1 MTLAGLSPA
10 GALIVRAGEPKTL
23 HVFLKDREGNVQ
35 DLAGRT
41 LSLVIRRTADRHPLF
56 TIGAELSGDARYFVV
71 SIPAQTASGITDAGL
86 RQSLSHDLVETTG
99 GGSVTR
105 WTERVAVVEGPEMP
119 DLPPV
124 SVDLPFSQAV
134 ISPHA
139 IVVSERGATGQ
150 SAAIQLYL
158 AGHIDAPT
166 VEAME
171 AWLSSISEDAANA
184 VLADLVARLERLEN
198 LGVGDVAD
206 LAEAVAQLTQQVSDN
221 NDGSAAA
228 DQALGD
234 RIDQSDDARIAGD
247 AALGQRID
255 ATEGAMAAAD
265 EALGQRI
272 DQSDAARMAADEA
285 LGARV
290 DLADQHLAAE
300 VERATAVD
308 QAHSDRLA
316 ALDAIGLA
324 TTKGAGTA
332 LMGSSNIAESGNG
345 ARVPAWRGI
354 TPTDLLSRKAPTDYR
369 YLFDALKDAG
379 EAIENFISPKATATG
394 GGPLDHYA
402 AFNRGVTDKSCS
414 RLLLNRPSYYFRSGI
429 GSKLR
434 NMVFVSGSVAGGR
447 PTIIF
452 SDELHHMIDL
462 GTDCENIRFEG
473 HWIVAFRDTPAS
485 SSIYGL
491 SCSGCKNVEF
501 DRLTILNS
509 LGGARFAGTTAN
521 VYIRQLDLPAGAPF
535 ATANTISNVVI
546 GRLTGGDTST
556 IGAGHDLK
564 IGVQL
569 PAILASIGL
578 LTAAAN
584 KHIRFNGSAL
594 PVLDDWIEQASWTPT
609 VSCGSPG
616 DLNTSG
622 LTTSGSYWKYGR
634 QLILDYVITGSITYS
649 TATGNLQIGGVPFLF
664 SGTTSQPMDAPNT
677 LPAAWTWPGTS
688 PTVFY
693 ATAVGSQ
700 NYFNFAANKSG
711 SSYSLAQIGMW
722 ASGAASITLRGRIRA
737 MANQ

>member
-1 MTLAGLSPA
+1 MFDSPGPTNLETRVVQLEAALAQLTGTVGGNLTQVLTAIGAVSAQRAA
-10 GALIVRAGEPKTL
+10 GDIAAGQALNAEMAARL
-23 HVFLKDREGNVQ
+23 
-35 DLAGRT
+35 LAVGGVDGR
-41 LSLVIRRTADRHPLF
+41 
-56 TIGAELSGDARYFVV
+56 IGAEIMRAVDKDEQHDEMLAAIMNGLILLPTLDVARGAGMAFMGG
-71 SIPAQTASGITDAGL
+71 SGI
-86 RQSLSHDLVETTG
+86 
-99 GGSVTR
+99 
-105 WTERVAVVEGPEMP
+105 
-119 DLPPV
+119 
-124 SVDLPFSQAV
+124 
-134 ISPHA
+134 
-139 IVVSERGATGQ
+139 
-150 SAAIQLYL
+150 
-158 AGHIDAPT
+158 
-166 VEAME
+166 
-171 AWLSSISEDAANA
+171 
-184 VLADLVARLERLEN
+184 
-198 LGVGDVAD
+198 
-206 LAEAVAQLTQQVSDN
+206 AQ
-221 NDGSAAA
+221 
-228 DQALGD
+228 
-234 RIDQSDDARIAGD
+234 
-247 AALGQRID
+247 
-255 ATEGAMAAAD
+255 
-265 EALGQRI
+265 
-272 DQSDAARMAADEA
+272 
-285 LGARV
+285 
-290 DLADQHLAAE
+290 
-300 VERATAVD
+300 
-308 QAHSDRLA
+308 
-316 ALDAIGLA
+316 
-324 TTKGAGTA
+324 
-332 LMGSSNIAESGNG
+332 SGNG
-345 ARVPAWRGI
+345 ALVPAWRN
-354 TPTDLLSRKAPTDYR
+354 PTYTDILSRKAPTDYR
-369 YLFDALKDAG
+369 YPLDQLKDAG
-379 EAIENFISPKATATG
+379 EAIENFISPKATATS

-402 AFNRGVTDKSCS
+402 AFNRGAADKSCS

-609 VSCGSPG
+609 VSCSNPG

-634 QLILDYVITGSITYS
+634 QLILDYVITGSISYL
-649 TATGNLQIGGVPFLF
+649 TASGNLQIGGVPFLF

-677 LPAAWTWPGTS
+677 LPSAWAWPGTS
-688 PTVFY
+688 STAFY

-722 ASGAASITLRGRIRA
+722 ASDGPSITLRGRIRA